1 MYQVSTLHDVR
12 KAVRPAANPMPTIRA
27 GKAVVSDVR
36 QCVMRFTPE
45 DARLLLQN
53 VHPRQRK
60 LNGNRVQ
67 QYLRSMQTGKWHEP
81 PFTFD
86 SIAFD
91 ADGRLCNGLHRLTA
105 LSQHDK
111 PLSFF
116 VIIGVQSPDDMPLP
130 EGDAGYPR
138 NKAFVS
144 GIERNS
150 WAVTGYLAEWV
161 YGGRSIARTD
171 IQALYPLFESALIA
185 IPRVTTH
192 SPAAPIRAA
201 FVFSYVQSAFEVHR
215 QQVAEQWRAY
225 CTVDVSAMWPSIGRL
240 YKKIQESRAMKGGS
254 ARHIWF
260 ESAMYAIDH
269 PEVTKIN
276 RQTDAGQRV
285 ADWVAVQ
292 QAVSKCL

>member
-12 KAVRPAANPMPTIRA
+12 KAMRPAANPMPSISA
-27 GKAVVSDVR
+27 GKAIVSDVR
-36 QCVMRFTPE
+36 QCIMRFTPE

-60 LNGNRVQ
+60 LNGKRVQ

-81 PFTFD
+81 PHTFD

-91 ADGRLCNGLHRLTA
+91 AEGRLCNGLHRLTA

-130 EGDAGYPR
+130 EGDTGYPR

-150 WAVTGYLAEWV
+150 WAVISYLAEWV
-161 YGGRSIARTD
+161 YNSDAPARTD
-171 IQALYPLFESALIA
+171 VQALYPLLENALIA
-185 IPRVTTH
+185 IPRMTTH
-192 SPAAPIRAA
+192 SPATWEYS
-201 FVFSYVQSAFEVHR
+201 FLDGGHR
-215 QQVAEQWRAY
+215 CVK
-225 CTVDVSAMWPSIGRL
+225 SIFHSIFLFKDFYFCRSTNFNNGNTTSEL
-240 YKKIQESRAMKGGS
+240 
-254 ARHIWF
+254 
-260 ESAMYAIDH
+260 
-269 PEVTKIN
+269 
-276 RQTDAGQRV
+276 
-285 ADWVAVQ
+285 
-292 QAVSKCL
+292 